1 MLTTAGA
8 IGLMTLSKTPQRCNA
23 EKLER
28 LKGVPLGA
36 PAVKLVRPFWWL
48 LGGSF
53 GSAAWVPRDR
63 QSAI

>member
-36 PAVKLVRPFWWL
+36 PAVKLVRPF
-48 LGGSF
+48 
-53 GSAAWVPRDR
+53 
-63 QSAI
+63 